1 MRKTF
6 KKLLSLFVAA
16 VMISSVIP
24 VFPIV
29 SSAYDVAVSDSDTNY
44 LFAYFTS
51 NSQYGQQIRFAVSK
65 DGYNYTPLN
74 SNKPIVTQT
83 KGDSPNSSG
92 YARDPYI
99 FKGSKDDG
107 YYIVATDMDA
117 SPGGMHSGWTGDTCL
132 VTWHSD
138 DLINW
143 EQVSVLDVAK
153 FSGFE
158 NTIRAWAPQAI
169 YDSSVGKYMIYWAN
183 FLNDWSTGVYY
194 SYTSDF
200 KTFEEPQLLYRAE
213 TGSAIDADIIY
224 DGTGTY
230 YLYYKDESNATVG
243 YVTSSSLTG
252 PYSTFVDC
260 TLSDKA
266 VEGNSMF
273 NIAGTDTWI
282 MMLDEYA
289 DGGFVFQTTT
299 DFKNFEMMNTSDYSV
314 SRCSARHGSVTHI
327 TTEQYDALVEAF
339 GMNDGSAGVYSYDFT
354 NEVTQSGRWTYQSYT
369 DASGLTY
376 DLQTREEVQAPSGSE
391 VPAPYVAVEGGGV
404 NFFMSNMFINDQD
417 VRNVLTSDNF
427 SITFDFTRAADDY
440 EVSGTVLNDILNQ
453 SVLFAFSDD
462 SPKDYVRILQNGT
475 LTVWQNGAYVN
486 ASQTPVAAPV
496 GEEVSYTLT
505 YDGNTV
511 NLYMEG
517 VLTQS
522 ISGGI
527 SDIENHTAT
536 YFAAIGV
543 SDVLAYNGTMGRL
556 SNLKFINSVLDETEI
571 HIGTVVP
578 RGDIEECIASFENLM
593 SSGNYYRNSAEA
605 YKYYNE
611 ALRLMEVHKFGTADV
626 SAKVEKCY
634 QNFKAALENMALYDA
649 DYNTTSIFTLY
660 TDHEKVGSGILA
672 QTGTYYNDSATT
684 NGGWGEVQVGSSPNV
699 AYNVYGDR
707 YVMLYD
713 GKNEISAPIKTMY
726 YREDAYTGGIFGGAR
741 NRGLQGITL
750 SNSDLTWVTQTDNQ
764 MYLVGFASYSDV
776 PADYRWPTQGTKT
789 ISNNVGTSAVGFN
802 DATTGHMYG
811 FGYAQLNTV
820 PSGYYSVVYPQVSF
834 KDMDGVIR
842 TFGYGDSYSET
853 NDSVCSA
860 YHIINIKPLVDKID
874 SFTDLL
880 QNNSL
885 KDLSYE
891 ETYQALVQLDKLSN
905 FNPKSYNYIT
915 SDGSNNQINTT
926 AVQQCANDIE
936 ALVNGYDETVSSFGS
951 LMDRDGYTALE
962 TAVTSWDITPTY
974 NNGNADGKYTPESWN
989 AFASAYQNVIAK
1001 FNELATNN
1009 FEDEL
1014 TAEGTANTKVI
1025 DIVKAVY
1032 VAYYQLAETA
1042 DFSALRE
1049 IVTREDILEAQAN
1062 GLGNSDSQN
1071 YTIGS
1076 WLTFDDYYDRA
1087 LIFNENNPEGT
1098 ETNVPKYA
1106 TKEQQFTP
1114 QTGVTVTA
1122 NAPDKSTYST
1132 KQQQCEDL
1140 VNGLDTSV
1148 NELVKPAE
1156 DYSVYN
1162 ALTEILAMQDEAAFT
1177 DEYKADENSIVSLFD
1192 KNGTSTSAPEFVVG
1206 EDNGETAYCS
1216 YQGKIYKNASNI
1228 DAIITQLMTELNDA
1242 NASDTKRV
1250 SYKVTFNVSSS
1261 DGKSVQTVKNAET
1274 HYYGDVIELDASGF
1288 IPEGKACFKWVVEDS
1303 NGEKRVYSSSD
1314 IYTLKLQ
1321 SDSVVTAYY
1330 DNIEEDSIPVTVY
1343 DQYGK
1348 VVQKL
1353 GVSEDAQFK
1362 FAEGSVTI
1370 NGETIEVVDMPFY
1383 TFSNWAVNGI
1393 VPDYST
1399 TYTGSDL
1406 LNGNSEIVI
1415 ASRYNSSDKSYTITV
1430 DSQEFAS
1437 NVSYDDVITVT
1448 SDKADV
1454 YALAIYE
1461 NGQYNIVA
1469 YGNSYT
1475 FFANRTMNF
1484 YGVTYTDG
1492 VYKVNG
1498 TTLSDKNTVFA
1509 LDNKLPFVYSSGA
1522 NSSTSSAYKF
1532 STYSAFTVNTDV
1544 DVEITEIGTLY
1555 TLDADLATSELFNE
1569 STDGVKCIKAKSI
1582 VSEDYGYQF
1591 NSNQYSLTLNKGSDK
1606 DKTVYTRAYV
1616 KYKFTYTDENGE
1628 QVTVQSVAYSN
1639 ICNDIALYV

>member
-1 MRKTF
+1 M
-6 KKLLSLFVAA
+6 FV
-16 VMISSVIP
+16 
-24 VFPIV
+24 
-29 SSAYDVAVSDSDTNY
+29 
-44 LFAYFTS
+44 
-51 NSQYGQQIRFAVSK
+51 
-65 DGYNYTPLN
+65 
-74 SNKPIVTQT
+74 
-83 KGDSPNSSG
+83 
-92 YARDPYI
+92 
-99 FKGSKDDG
+99 
-107 YYIVATDMDA
+107 
-117 SPGGMHSGWTGDTCL
+117 
-132 VTWHSD
+132 
-138 DLINW
+138 
-143 EQVSVLDVAK
+143 
-153 FSGFE
+153 
-158 NTIRAWAPQAI
+158 
-169 YDSSVGKYMIYWAN
+169 
-183 FLNDWSTGVYY
+183 
-194 SYTSDF
+194 
-200 KTFEEPQLLYRAE
+200 
-213 TGSAIDADIIY
+213 
-224 DGTGTY
+224 
-230 YLYYKDESNATVG
+230 
-243 YVTSSSLTG
+243 
-252 PYSTFVDC
+252 
-260 TLSDKA
+260 
-266 VEGNSMF
+266 
-273 NIAGTDTWI
+273 
-282 MMLDEYA
+282 
-289 DGGFVFQTTT
+289 
-299 DFKNFEMMNTSDYSV
+299 
-314 SRCSARHGSVTHI
+314 
-327 TTEQYDALVEAF
+327 
-339 GMNDGSAGVYSYDFT
+339 
-354 NEVTQSGRWTYQSYT
+354 
-369 DASGLTY
+369 
-376 DLQTREEVQAPSGSE
+376 
-391 VPAPYVAVEGGGV
+391 
-404 NFFMSNMFINDQD
+404 NDQD
-417 VRNVLTSDNF
+417 VRNVLTSNNF
-427 SITFDFTRAADDY
+427 SITFDFTRAADNY

-462 SPKDYVRILQNGT
+462 SPKDYIRVLQNGT

-522 ISGGI
+522 ISGGV
-527 SDIENHTAT
+527 SDIQNHSSV
-536 YFAAIGV
+536 YYAAFGA
-543 SDVLAYNGTMGRL
+543 SDVLKYNGTMGRL

-611 ALRLMEVHKFGTADV
+611 ALRLMEVHKYGKEDV
-626 SAKVEKCY
+626 SAKVETCY
-634 QNFKAALENMALYDA
+634 QNFKAAIENMALYDA

-672 QTGTYYNDSATT
+672 QTGTYYNDSTT
-684 NGGWGEVQVGSSPNV
+684 SSNGWGETPIYDKQQPRVL
-699 AYNVYGDR
+699 ANVYGDR

-713 GKNEISAPIKTMY
+713 GKNDVAAPLKTMFF
-726 YREDAYTGGIFGGAR
+726 RDDDFWTR
-741 NRGLQGITL
+741 NNKRGLLGIDV
-750 SNSDLTWVTQTDNQ
+750 SNSNLEWVTQNDNS
-764 MYLVGFASYSDV
+764 MYLVYTDSESTI
-776 PADYRWPTQGTKT
+776 DYRWPTSGSKT
-789 ISNNVGTSAVGFN
+789 ISNYVDTGTGFN
-802 DATTGHMYG
+802 DTSQGHYYG
-811 FGYAQLNTV
+811 FGYVKLTTE
-820 PSGYYSVVYPQVSF
+820 PSGYYTTVYPLVTF
-834 KDMDGVIR
+834 ENGDGTNYTV
-842 TFGYGDSYSET
+842 GYGDAYSQT

-915 SDGSNNQINTT
+915 NDGSNNQINTT

-989 AFASAYQNVIAK
+989 AFTTAYKNVIAK
-1001 FNELATNN
+1001 FNELASNN
-1009 FEDEL
+1009 FEDEF
-1014 TAEGTANTKVI
+1014 TAEGAINTKVI

-1032 VAYYQLAETA
+1032 VAYYELAETA
-1042 DFSALRE
+1042 DFSAIRE
-1049 IVTREDILEAQAN
+1049 IVTREDILTAEQN

-1087 LIFNENNPEGT
+1087 LIFNDNNPEGT

-1140 VNGLDTSV
+1140 VNGLNTSV
-1148 NELVKPAE
+1148 TELVKPAE

-1162 ALTEILAMQDEAAFT
+1162 ALTEILAMQDESVFT
-1177 DEYKADENSIVSLFD
+1177 EEYKADESSIVSLFD

-1261 DGKSVQTVKNAET
+1261 DGKYVQTVKNAET
-1274 HYYGDVIELDASGF
+1274 HYYGDVVELDASGF
-1288 IPEGKACFKWVVEDS
+1288 VPEGKSCFKWVVEDS

-1330 DNIEEDSIPVTVY
+1330 DNIEADSITVTVY
-1343 DQYGK
+1343 DQHDN

-1353 GVSEDAQFK
+1353 GISADAQFK

-1370 NGETIEVVDMPFY
+1370 NEETIEVVDVPFY
-1383 TFSNWAVNGI
+1383 TFANWNVNGI

-1399 TYTGSDL
+1399 TYTGSQL
-1406 LNGNSEIVI
+1406 LNGKSEIVI
-1415 ASRYNSSDKSYTITV
+1415 RSRYNSSDKVYTITV
-1430 DSQEFAS
+1430 DSKEFAS
-1437 NVSYDDVITVT
+1437 EVSYDDVITVT
-1448 SDKADV
+1448 SDVADA

-1484 YGVTYTDG
+1484 YAVTNTDG

-1498 TTLSDKNTVFA
+1498 TTISDKNTVFA

-1522 NSSTSSAYKF
+1522 NSSTESAYKF
-1532 STYSAFTVNTDV
+1532 STYSAFTVNTDS

-1569 STDGVKCIKAKSI
+1569 STEGVNCIKAKSI

-1616 KYKFTYTDENGE
+1616 KYKFTYTDENGK